1 VTAVPPPPERGITR
15 RQALKAA
22 LAGASLTLPFGIG
35 LARSAPAHGAIR
47 SACSRGC
54 KFVADKVYADAI
66 DGCTYSAIAS
76 SASAIL
82 LPGGA
87 IKSIVGRWTP
97 LIAYQACQDT
107 ATFNHK
113 ATSWNC
119 KQPNCE
125 KTFDP
130 YQKYGPCENCP
141 PGKCCPSTSQL
152 YGYSCCAQC
161 CSKSGDGCGSGV
173 TECGG

>member
-1 VTAVPPPPERGITR
+1 VTTGPPRTELRISR

-22 LAGASLTLPFGIG
+22 LAGVSLTLPVGIALG
-35 LARSAPAHGAIR
+35 RSEPARAATR

-54 KFVADKVYADAI
+54 KFVADRVYQDAL
-66 DGCTYSAIAS
+66 DNCTSSAIAQS
-76 SASAIL
+76 VSAIL

-97 LIAYQACQDT
+97 LVAHAACQDA
-107 ATFNHK
+107 ATFSHK

-130 YQKYGPCENCP
+130 YQKYGPCEHCP
-141 PGKCCPSTSQL
+141 PGKCCPSTAQQ